1 MDTYFPFATP
11 FYMMAKPAGA
21 QCNLACDYCYYLEKA
36 HLYPRETARRQTSMT
51 DATLERFI
59 RSYLEAQTTPEVLFT
74 WHGGETLLRPISFY
88 KRAIELQK
96 KYGGGRPIDNC
107 IQTNGT
113 LLTDQWAKFFHDE
126 GWLVGVSI
134 DGPERFH
141 DEYRRNRADA
151 PSFAKVMAG
160 IDLLRKHSV
169 EWNALAVVNDY
180 NADHPEEFYDFFKS
194 IDCRFLQFSPI
205 VERLTP
211 HADGRHLASPAQAD
225 APLAP
230 FSVSPAQ
237 WGEFLCRLF
246 NRWVVA
252 DVGKLYVQ
260 IFDSTLANWVGVPPG
275 VCSLAPTCG
284 HAGAMEFN
292 GDVYVCDHFVFPEY
306 KLGNIHSS
314 SMVEMMCG
322 PVARDFGEAKRSAL
336 PHQCRECPW
345 LKLCNGECPKNR
357 IARTP
362 DGEPGLNYLCQGY
375 ARIFAHTAPAMQWMA
390 REYQSQRPPAAIMAH
405 LPEIYPHGLEAF

>member
-88 KRAIELQK
+88 KRAIELQN

-322 PVARDFGEAKRSAL
+322 PVARDFGEAKRSTL
-336 PHQCRECPW
+336 PRQCRECPW

-362 DGEPGLNYLCQGY
+362 EGEPGLNYLCEGY
-375 ARIFAHTAPAMQWMA
+375 ARFFAHTAPAMQWMA
-390 REYQSQRPPAAIMAH
+390 REYQAQRPPAAIMAH
-405 LPEIYPHGLEAF
+405 LPEIYPHGLLSY

>member
-21 QCNLACDYCYYLEKA
+21 QCNLVCDYCYYLEKA

-211 HADGRHLASPAQAD
+211 HADGRI
-225 APLAP
+225 
-230 FSVSPAQ
+230 
-237 WGEFLCRLF
+237 GR
-246 NRWVVA
+246 
-252 DVGKLYVQ
+252 
-260 IFDSTLANWVGVPPG
+260 
-275 VCSLAPTCG
+275 
-284 HAGAMEFN
+284 
-292 GDVYVCDHFVFPEY
+292 
-306 KLGNIHSS
+306 
-314 SMVEMMCG
+314 
-322 PVARDFGEAKRSAL
+322 
-336 PHQCRECPW
+336 
-345 LKLCNGECPKNR
+345 
-357 IARTP
+357 
-362 DGEPGLNYLCQGY
+362 
-375 ARIFAHTAPAMQWMA
+375 AHV
-390 REYQSQRPPAAIMAH
+390 
-405 LPEIYPHGLEAF
+405 

>member
-1 MDTYFPFATP
+1 
-11 FYMMAKPAGA
+11 MA
-21 QCNLACDYCYYLEKA
+21 
-36 HLYPRETARRQTSMT
+36 R
-51 DATLERFI
+51 
-59 RSYLEAQTTPEVLFT
+59 
-74 WHGGETLLRPISFY
+74 
-88 KRAIELQK
+88 
-96 KYGGGRPIDNC
+96 
-107 IQTNGT
+107 
-113 LLTDQWAKFFHDE
+113 
-126 GWLVGVSI
+126 
-134 DGPERFH
+134 
-141 DEYRRNRADA
+141 
-151 PSFAKVMAG
+151 
-160 IDLLRKHSV
+160 
-169 EWNALAVVNDY
+169 NALAVVNDY

-252 DVGKLYVQ
+252 DVGNLYVQ

-375 ARIFAHTAPAMQWMA
+375 ARFFAHTAPAMQWMA
-390 REYQSQRPPAAIMAH
+390 REYQAQRPPAAIMAH